1 MLPRVP
7 QTYTFGPFSIDM
19 AEPALR
25 RDGVSVPLAPK
36 VFEVLLA
43 LVECRGRV
51 VRKEELLQRVWA
63 GAFVEE
69 SNLTQSVYLLRR
81 ALGGG
86 ANGDQYIVTVP
97 RRGYKF
103 TATTEG
109 ISEAAA
115 PLSAPAPRPETAKWK
130 PGSSAATGRS
140 VFTYHP
146 PVRSLAVLPLVN
158 ETSDPVAEYLSDG
171 IPEAIIN
178 NLARLPQLR
187 VVNRNTAFR
196 YKGVDTD
203 PRSVGGAL
211 GVDAVMMGRVLRF
224 GNKIVIRTE
233 LVDVGGGWQL
243 WGAQYDGPTADV
255 LGLQE
260 EVAAKV
266 MEALSSEFAGW
277 GKGPSAGSQSAGIDA
292 HRLYLRGRHHWG
304 KYTRAGIGAAIE
316 CFDLAVKAEPNFAPA
331 YIGLADSYSRLS
343 STFLAPREVMPKARL
358 AALRALEIDDRLV
371 EAHASLGLIKTNYEW
386 DWSGADDEFRRA
398 IDRNPDYAST
408 HHWYASH
415 LMMSGRLDEAIT
427 EIESAQELDPLS
439 SQFGVNLG
447 MIYFHMGRYEQAAKH
462 FRKVLAVNP
471 EHFPALIG
479 LGLVYERQR
488 EFGQAVA
495 AFRSA
500 YSAEA
505 SNTTASFLA
514 YTHAVAG
521 DADEARRLLGRLLG
535 RSRLGYV
542 SGFGVAIV
550 YAALGETDRAFRWL
564 EKAYVDRDD
573 WLISIKI
580 GPWLNRLRGDC
591 RFADLLRRVHP

>member
-1 MLPRVP
+1 MIPRVP
-7 QTYTFGPFSIDM
+7 QTYTFGPFSVDM

-25 RDGVSVPLAPK
+25 RDGVCVPLPPK
-36 VFEVLLA
+36 VFEVLVA
-43 LVECRGRV
+43 LIECRGRV
-51 VRKEELLQRVWA
+51 LRKEELLQRVWA

-86 ANGDQYIVTVP
+86 ANGHQYIVTVP

-103 TATTEG
+103 IAATDG
-109 ISEAAA
+109 LGEATA
-115 PLSAPAPRPETAKWK
+115 PLPSPASRPEPVTWNPDAF
-130 PGSSAATGRS
+130 AVTGKS
-140 VFTYHP
+140 VFTYHQP
-146 PVRSLAVLPLVN
+146 FRSLAVLPLVN

-178 NLARLPQLR
+178 NLAQLPQLR

-196 YKGVDTD
+196 YKGVDAD

-266 MEALSSEFAGW
+266 MEALSIEFPGW
-277 GKGPSAGSQSAGIDA
+277 RRGLSSGSQATGIDA

-304 KYTRAGIGAAIE
+304 KYTKAGIGAAIE
-316 CFDLAVKAEPNFAPA
+316 CFDLAVTTDPNFAPA

-343 STFLAPREVMPKARL
+343 STYLAPREVMPKARI

-415 LMMSGRLDEAIT
+415 LMMAGRLDEAIT
-427 EIESAQELDPLS
+427 EIEAAQELDPLS
-439 SQFGVNLG
+439 PQFGVNLG
-447 MIYFHMGRYEQAAKH
+447 MIYFHMCRYEQAAKH

-471 EHFPALIG
+471 DHFPALIG

-495 AFRSA
+495 AFRRA
-500 YSAEA
+500 YAAEA
-505 SNTTASFLA
+505 SDTTASFLA
-514 YTHAVAG
+514 YTHAAAG
-521 DADEARRLLGRLLG
+521 DADEARRLLGQLLG

-564 EKAYVDRDD
+564 EKAFVDRDD
-573 WLISIKI
+573 WLISIKV
-580 GPWLNRLRGDC
+580 GPWLDRLRGDW